1 MLGDFTRGARY
12 ALQGFSLVRARGVW
26 PYALLP
32 LAINAVLFGAA
43 IGFGV
48 VYFDDFLDWLL
59 PQWLDWAA
67 LRAVLWVLFAISS
80 ALVTFFAFTL
90 LANLIAAPLNGLL
103 AERVER
109 HVRGKF
115 GDEGTPRGVI
125 AEIGASFWAEIRKLI
140 YLAAWSIP
148 LLVLFL
154 VPGINVLAPLLWLAF
169 GAWMM
174 ALEYADCPLGNHGV
188 VFDRGRVLIGQRRG
202 IALGFGATVMLM
214 TTVPG
219 LNLLAMPVAVC
230 GATALYVHEL
240 APLVP
245 RVGADAKRSITDE
258 HG

>member
-1 MLGDFTRGARY
+1 MLGDFARGARY

-32 LAINAVLFGAA
+32 LAINALLFGTA

-59 PQWLDWAA
+59 PQWLDWVAIRA
-67 LRAVLWVLFAISS
+67 LLWILFAISIS
-80 ALVTFFAFTL
+80 LVTFFAFTL
-90 LANLIAAPLNGLL
+90 LANLIAAPLNGWL

-109 HVRGKF
+109 HLRGQL
-115 GDEGTPRGVI
+115 GAEGTPRGVI
-125 AEIGASFWAEIRKLI
+125 AEIGASFWAEIRKLV

-154 VPGINVLAPLLWLAF
+154 VPGFNLLAPMLWLAF

-188 VFDRGRVLIGQRRG
+188 VFDRSRALIGQRRG
-202 IALGFGATVMLM
+202 TALGFGATVLLM
-214 TTVPG
+214 TTIPG
-219 LNLLAMPVAVC
+219 LNLFAMPVAVA
-230 GATALYVHEL
+230 GATALYVQEL
-240 APLVP
+240 APLVALEKP
-245 RVGADAKRSITDE
+245 LQSKN